1 MEAYRHA
8 AMARECIRCGIMWA
22 EVNLRRGV
30 DLWWTEGPKT
40 ALGFLRLAIKE
51 LDTVRNGLLDFGA
64 AKHVR
69 YDGAAFPLSDRTAY
83 RPLRLL
89 RKYAEELDT
98 VRECLHFGCYHQA
111 LRELN
116 YIIGGVM
123 TQVIVLNRLKNQ
135 KERKDAGGEK

>member
-8 AMARECIRCGIMWA
+8 AAAREGIRYAIIWA
-22 EVNLRRGV
+22 KENLRSGT
-30 DLWWTEGPKT
+30 DSWWTRGPEYSL
-40 ALGFLRLAIKE
+40 ALLRLAIKE
-51 LDTVRNGLLDFGA
+51 LDTARNGLRGFAA
-64 AKHVR
+64 AKHVT
-69 YDGAAFPLSDRTAY
+69 YDGAAFPLSGRTAY

-111 LRELN
+111 LQELN
-116 YIIGGVM
+116 YIIAGVM

-135 KERKDAGGEK
+135 KERKNAV

>member
-1 MEAYRHA
+1 MEVYRHA
-8 AMARECIRCGIMWA
+8 AVAREGIRCAIIWA
-22 EVNLRRGV
+22 EVNLRSGT
-30 DLWWTEGPKT
+30 DSWWTRGPKDSL
-40 ALGFLRLAIKE
+40 AFLRLAIKE
-51 LDTVRNGLLDFGA
+51 LDTVRNGLIDFAGA
-64 AKHVR
+64 RHVR

-135 KERKDAGGEK
+135 KEGKDAV